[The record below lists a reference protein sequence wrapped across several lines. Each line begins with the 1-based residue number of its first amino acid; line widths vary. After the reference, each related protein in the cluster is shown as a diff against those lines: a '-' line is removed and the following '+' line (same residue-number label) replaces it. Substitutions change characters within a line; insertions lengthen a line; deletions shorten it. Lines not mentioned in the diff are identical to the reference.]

1 MKRLYRSANDRML
14 AGILGGLAE
23 YFQLDATL
31 LRLGFVVAMFFGA
44 GTPFLIY
51 IIAIFIIPNE
61 WDVR

>member
-14 AGILGGLAE
+14 AGILGGLAD
-23 YFQLDATL
+23 YFKLDSTL
-31 LRLGFVVAMFFGA
+31 LRLGFAIGVVFSI
-44 GTPFLIY
+44 GTLPLIY

>member
-1 MKRLYRSANDRML
+1 MKRLYRSANDRKL
-14 AGILGGLAE
+14 AGILGGLAA

-31 LRLGFVVAMFFGA
+31 LRLGFVVTMFFGV